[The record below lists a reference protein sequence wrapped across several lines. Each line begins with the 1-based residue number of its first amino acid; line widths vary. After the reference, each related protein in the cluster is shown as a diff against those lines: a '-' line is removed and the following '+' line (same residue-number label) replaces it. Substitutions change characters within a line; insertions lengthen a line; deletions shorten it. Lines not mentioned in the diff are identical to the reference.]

1 MVEAEVRAISAQRY
15 LLALAGVF
23 AQAIATVVVAALA
36 GVTGLRL
43 AAVALAAGVFAFAYV
58 LTPSPCK
65 CQFDRRDLYPVIAM
79 IVAATSAIAVTGGI
93 ASPFL
98 ALLPTP
104 FMMGWMMFH
113 KSREASSLG
122 LLVPIILAGLILT
135 TNDWHLPRHGYIWLA
150 AWTTL
155 ISAGIIAKRIRRL
168 FVTLRAARGSLD
180 RVRNGALSAAEA
192 RRRAMEQMTTK
203 LAHEL
208 KNPLSAIKSLVQLE
222 LRRATDEKSTKRLGV
237 VLHEAER
244 MQELMRDYLS
254 FARPTDEI
262 TVGDI
267 DLSVLM
273 AEIGDLL
280 AGRAEAAG
288 VELSVSGTGGAL
300 RADSRL
306 LKEAL
311 INVASNAL
319 EATPR
324 GGYVEV
330 RYHVG
335 ERGTNIVVR
344 DTGKGMP
351 PEVKDRIG
359 TPFFTTRD
367 GGTGLG
373 VVIAKTAIS
382 QHHGTLE
389 YASTPGVGTTATIAL
404 PVWGHV

>member
-1 MVEAEVRAISAQRY
+1 MEAVEVRAVTAQRWT
-15 LLALAGVF
+15 LQLFAVF
-23 AQAIATVVVAALA
+23 AHAIATIVIAALA
-36 GVTGLRL
+36 GVGGLRL
-43 AAVALAAGVFAFAYV
+43 AVLGLSAVAFTLAYFV
-58 LTPSPCK
+58 TPSVCK
-65 CQFDRRDLYPVIAM
+65 CRFEREDLYPVLGMIIAC
-79 IVAATSAIAVTGGI
+79 VCAIAVTGGI
-93 ASPFL
+93 ASP
-98 ALLPTP
+98 LLPILPAP

-113 KSREASSLG
+113 KSREASSIG
-122 LLVPIILAGLILT
+122 VLVPIILAALLIAPT
-135 TNDWHLPRHGYIWLA
+135 SWHLPRSGYVWLA
-150 AWTTL
+150 AWSTL
-155 ISAGIIAKRIRRL
+155 TSAAIISRRIRRM
-168 FVTLRAARGSLD
+168 FATLRAARGSLD

-222 LRRATDEKSTKRLGV
+222 LRRAHDEKSTRRLEV
-237 VLHEAER
+237 VLHEAQR

-267 DLSVLM
+267 DLGELM
-273 AEIGDLL
+273 AEIGELL
-280 AGRAEAAG
+280 SGRADAAG
-288 VELSVSGTGGAL
+288 VELSVSGIGGAL

-335 ERGTNIVVR
+335 DRGTSIVVR
-344 DTGKGMP
+344 DTGRGMA
-351 PEVKDRIG
+351 PEVRDRIG
-359 TPFFTTRD
+359 TPFFTTREE
-367 GGTGLG
+367 GTGLG

-404 PVWGHV
+404 PVWGQA